1 MQLILMQFG
10 AHSYATHVYFIHESM
25 VSSFLLKK
33 TYTKSLVY
41 VLLSNIYASAS
52 FEDEVNSDNEKG
64 RDFIAPSKYV
74 HQECLDHWLSVKK
87 GFTFACCT
95 TCMASSISFV
105 CSCCCPLGNGDL
117 QFGFFCRQRY
127 FVYFSGR
134 PTYYYSNEHILP
146 YVFPDISKWFLSPIF
161 YI

>member
-87 GFTFACCT
+87 GFAFACCT
-95 TCMASSISFV
+95 TYMDPYHLGVYVVAHSSPKQSQLVLNQFDFV
-105 CSCCCPLGNGDL
+105 AIFHKKMINRGNVRHAKIL
-117 QFGFFCRQRY
+117 IKY
-127 FVYFSGR
+127 YLR
-134 PTYYYSNEHILP
+134 PIL
-146 YVFPDISKWFLSPIF
+146 
-161 YI
+161 